1 LIRRWRAVALLA
13 VTAIAASCTVGTPS
27 FNGSPY
33 DLYSAMPSQ
42 GDVQK
47 LMNDANWW
55 AGAPSFEVEPLDSA
69 TTPPTERFAVSR
81 SYLHLGTSEEL
92 FARYTVY
99 NSTSSATSEMSDV
112 QTGFGTSPTSPKV
125 GDQVLYYG
133 AAGSGGAPFVTR
145 TFVRVGQIVLEIVWT
160 RKDALPTVNQLARN
174 ATVFAAGLKN
184 ISKVHVTA
192 QPVSAEYLPP
202 PGFDIT
208 LLGSAQLP
216 VESFVVMVQS
226 AAPTAV
232 LSLLQGIATFPYGD
246 YALNNDTH
254 MEVQTAVLTFATPTD
269 ASDFA
274 ATFGPGSADTDGIFS
289 GYIPSGGTPA
299 AGSYRY
305 VFAANTYGV
314 LLICKPSLDGEAAS
328 RECEDPMHNTA
339 LAWKLALG
347 G

>member
-1 LIRRWRAVALLA
+1 MA

-33 DLYSAMPSQ
+33 DLYSVMPSQ
-42 GDVQK
+42 SDVQN
-47 LMNDANWW
+47 LMGDANWW

-69 TTPPTERFAVSR
+69 TTPATERFAVSR
-81 SYLHLGTSEEL
+81 SYLHLGTAEEL

-99 NSTSSATSEMSDV
+99 DKTSSATSAMSDI

-145 TFVRVGQIVLEIVWT
+145 TFVRVGQIVDEIVWT
-160 RKDALPTVNQLARN
+160 RKDSLPTVDQLARI
-174 ATVFAAGLKN
+174 ATNFVAGLKN
-184 ISKVHVTA
+184 VSRVHVAT
-192 QPVSAEYLPP
+192 QPVSSTFLPP

-232 LSLLQGIATFPYGD
+232 LSLLQGVATFPYGD

-254 MEVQTAVLTFATPTD
+254 MEVQTAVLTFPTPND
-269 ASDFA
+269 AANFA
-274 ATFGPGSADTDGIFS
+274 ATFGPGSADSDGIYS
-289 GYIPSGGTPA
+289 GYIPGAGTPA

-305 VFAANTYGV
+305 IFSASTYGV
-314 LLICKPSLDGEAAS
+314 MLICKPSIDGEAAS